1 MDNLLSET
9 EQLQERMDLMEMEHR
24 ALQQLV
30 KSQNNKITSLLT
42 LMCENMQ
49 GMMDIVNVPLT
60 KLEEDE

>member
-30 KSQNNKITSLLT
+30 KSQNNKITTLLT
-42 LMCENMQ
+42 LTCKNMQ
-49 GMMDIVNVPLT
+49 GMMDIINVPLT